1 MQSQNPYFLFKFLE
15 VEKSLIKYMYFTYN
29 VLKKHI
35 LNVLKKMS
43 MVLLFESIFGKLLA
57 AVTLEIMRKIL
68 EVKLSFCQISGFH
81 TVNSFTRIA
90 FGSEILPVGK
100 SVAVS

>member
-1 MQSQNPYFLFKFLE
+1 
-15 VEKSLIKYMYFTYN
+15 MYFTYN

-68 EVKLSFCQISGFH
+68 EVELSFCQISGFH
-81 TVNSFTRIA
+81 TVNSFTGIA